1 MFSVISNTWALLL
14 GVLLLMVGNGLH
26 STLLGVRGD
35 LEGFSTFELSIV
47 MSSYFVGFMGASRI
61 VPEMIRRVGHVRVF
75 AALGSFISAVF
86 ILFPTFVDPIVWSIG
101 RIIIG
106 FCFCGVYVT
115 AESWLNNS
123 VTNETRGQ
131 ALSVYMI
138 IQMAGVV
145 AAQWLLSVA
154 DPAGFVLFI
163 IISVLVSISFAPILL
178 SISPTPAFEQTK
190 RMKLTD
196 LIKNSPLGCAGMFLL
211 GGVFAAQF
219 GMSAVF
225 GAQINLSLGQIST
238 FVAAFYVGAMLMQYP
253 IGWLSDRMDRRTLI
267 AAVAFIGSMAS
278 ILAFA
283 TGENFFVLL
292 IVAFLIGGMA
302 NPLYS
307 LLIAHAN
314 DYLDY
319 DDMAACSGGLLFING
334 LGAIAG
340 PIVIGQVMD
349 GFGPYAFFLIIA
361 ALMGLLSL
369 YAVYRM
375 TQRPALDV
383 DEMNAYAPVA
393 PSSSVVVMELAQ
405 EYAIDVAMEEES
417 NENAT

>member
-101 RIIIG
+101 RVIIG

-196 LIKNSPLGCAGMFLL
+196 LINNSPLGCAGMFLL

-253 IGWLSDRMDRRTLI
+253 IGWLSDRMDRRSLI
-267 AAVAFIGSMAS
+267 AAVVFIGSMAS
-278 ILAFA
+278 VLAFA

-314 DYLDY
+314 DYL
-319 DDMAACSGGLLFING
+319 
-334 LGAIAG
+334 
-340 PIVIGQVMD
+340 
-349 GFGPYAFFLIIA
+349 
-361 ALMGLLSL
+361 
-369 YAVYRM
+369 
-375 TQRPALDV
+375 
-383 DEMNAYAPVA
+383 
-393 PSSSVVVMELAQ
+393 
-405 EYAIDVAMEEES
+405 
-417 NENAT
+417 